1 MYTQHK
7 KRVKNYFDGRAED
20 WDQDFCHPPTK
31 LVTIADYCRIAPGQR
46 ILDAAC
52 GTGMM
57 TPALLGTPA
66 GEIKGIDISGK
77 MIDQAK
83 SKFKDC
89 RLGYERA
96 DLYEFSETGWHV
108 VLIFNAFPHLMDRSG
123 LVAKLKELLVPGGRF
138 VVAHSQGPNPL
149 NHLHA
154 QKAGDISFPLGPAE
168 REARIFENVFI
179 VDTLIDR
186 EDLYV
191 ISGVL
196 D

>member
-7 KRVKNYFDGRAED
+7 KRAKAYFDGRAEN
-20 WDQDFCHPPTK
+20 WDQDFFHPSSK
-31 LVTIADYCRIAPGQR
+31 LVTIVDYCRIAPGQR

-66 GEIKGIDISGK
+66 GQIKGIDISVK
-77 MIDQAK
+77 MIDRAK
-83 SKFKDC
+83 SKFKDS
-89 RLGYERA
+89 RLGYEMA

-123 LVAKLKELLVPGGRF
+123 LVSKLTELLVPGGRF
-138 VVAHSQGPNPL
+138 VVAHSQGPDSL
-149 NHLHA
+149 NRLHE

-168 REARIFENVFI
+168 REARIFEKAFT

-196 D
+196 N